1 MAHTPRCPSPLS
13 DNFAGNLLHIM
24 HRFFPANCV
33 ILFSPE
39 IALFSFRLSHSI
51 LNFNQLKHQISH
63 NMNRKFAFFQR
74 DSAARCDFLSLC
86 VCVCVWRRFLRVST
100 FMHSNFPT
108 LTRVARGVLQGFLT
122 KTAEGKKQKF
132 VFVAYAF
139 HAFPVRSCY
148 CKGAE
153 RRYLGKRL
161 QRLCLHLVISYEIPI
176 LQCAEGQ
183 TQQAVYFIYFIRSF
197 INLESL

>member
-1 MAHTPRCPSPLS
+1 
-13 DNFAGNLLHIM
+13 M

-63 NMNRKFAFFQR
+63 NMNRKLAFFQR
-74 DSAARCDFLSLC
+74 DSAARCDFLSMC
-86 VCVCVWRRFLRVST
+86 VCVCVAPLFASFHFHAQQFSHLGACST
-100 FMHSNFPT
+100 RSLFK
-108 LTRVARGVLQGFLT
+108 VFLT

-132 VFVAYAF
+132 VFVAYGF

-161 QRLCLHLVISYEIPI
+161 QRLYLHLVISYEIPI
-176 LQCAEGQ
+176 LQCSEGQ
-183 TQQAVYFIYFIRSF
+183 TQQPFFSIFYTQLHHS
-197 INLESL
+197 

>member
-1 MAHTPRCPSPLS
+1 MTRQ
-13 DNFAGNLLHIM
+13 
-24 HRFFPANCV
+24 RVV
-33 ILFSPE
+33 IS
-39 IALFSFRLSHSI
+39 
-51 LNFNQLKHQISH
+51 
-63 NMNRKFAFFQR
+63 
-74 DSAARCDFLSLC
+74 CLC
-86 VCVCVWRRFLRVST
+86 VCVCMCVWRRFLRVST

-176 LQCAEGQ
+176 LQCARGKLNKLYILYILY
-183 TQQAVYFIYFIRSF
+183 AASSI
-197 INLESL
+197 LSLYKDVCKLYSELYD